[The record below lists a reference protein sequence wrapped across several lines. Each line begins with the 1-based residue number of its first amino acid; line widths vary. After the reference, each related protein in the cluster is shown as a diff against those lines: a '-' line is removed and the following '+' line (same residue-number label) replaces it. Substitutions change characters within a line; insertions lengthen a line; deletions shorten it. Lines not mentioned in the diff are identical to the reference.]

1 MNPLRWIR
9 NLLSRGRMDR
19 DLAEEIE
26 LHLQEKS
33 EELMAA
39 GHTRNEAAA
48 AARRAFGNATLVRE
62 QSRDVWRRRA
72 IDDLMSDVRY
82 AIRQLRR
89 PPSFAAAA
97 IATLAIGIGANA
109 AVFSVVN
116 PVVLRSL
123 PFHDPESLVS
133 VELADMRGKP
143 DQE

>member
-48 AARRAFGNATLVRE
+48 AARRAFGNATLVR
-62 QSRDVWRRRA
+62 
-72 IDDLMSDVRY
+72 
-82 AIRQLRR
+82 
-89 PPSFAAAA
+89 
-97 IATLAIGIGANA
+97 
-109 AVFSVVN
+109 
-116 PVVLRSL
+116 
-123 PFHDPESLVS
+123 
-133 VELADMRGKP
+133 
-143 DQE
+143 